1 MSIYFLKSKNTIFR
15 FYSRTMA
22 VQHAAFVIGNEFAQ
36 EIKDNILIN
45 PSWVREDN
53 IAVYDLNTPNRTVR
67 QNYSSSE
74 NKLASP
80 MPQRHVLGLVG
91 GNEVSQLAA
100 NPQDIES
107 DLRNLTRP
115 LTNCPDREYKPLM
128 YGQDKL
134 VINNRK
140 THMTIDLRPVHL
152 QEYQMW
158 GYSQVFAP
166 LPLQKETC
174 GRPEK
179 Y

>member
-1 MSIYFLKSKNTIFR
+1 
-15 FYSRTMA
+15 MA
-22 VQHAAFVIGNEFAQ
+22 QYAAFILASQGQDELK
-36 EIKDNILIN
+36 EIMSLN

-53 IAVYDLNTPNRTVR
+53 IAVYDLNTPNRLVR

-74 NKLASP
+74 NFLASP
-80 MPQRHVLGLVG
+80 PTKRHTLGLVG
-91 GNEVSQLAA
+91 GNEVSLLVG

-115 LTNCPDREYKPLM
+115 LTGCPGREYQPLKK
-128 YGQDKL
+128 GQEKL

-140 THMTIDLRPVHL
+140 THMAIDIRPMHL
-152 QEYQMW
+152 PEYQMW
-158 GYSQVFAP
+158 GYAPVFAP

-174 GRPEK
+174 GHPEK